1 MQNNTSES
9 RANKTVGNPISV
21 GLIPFIAIGINLK
34 QLSDITSIGV
44 ERLKHLMRNEGG
56 NATWSPA
63 ERELLNQSMQKIRQ
77 LSQAKQQE
85 VITYS
90 PLERDL
96 FIQQVAEE
104 TCYWMIEQGYDIE
117 EIAEQTGLSTEKV
130 SECLFMRQDINNKF

>member
-1 MQNNTSES
+1 MQNKSSES
-9 RANKTVGNPISV
+9 RRHKSVGNPISV
-21 GLIPFIAIGINLK
+21 GLIPFIAIGINLN

-56 NATWSPA
+56 NATWSFT
-63 ERELLNQSMQKIRQ
+63 ERELINQSMQKLNQISRQ
-77 LSQAKQQE
+77 KQQE
-85 VITYS
+85 VNRYQ

-104 TCYWMIEQGYDIE
+104 TCYWLVEQGYEIE